1 MIRILYIYK
10 LGIEN
15 KYLPKVKLKVVRY
28 KNYGLKNSNA
38 GEIIEHKFYYSFYEL
53 YQVSINYSYC

>member
-1 MIRILYIYK
+1 M
-10 LGIEN
+10 
-15 KYLPKVKLKVVRY
+15 KLKVVRY